1 MLDATAA
8 GMSENR
14 DVVQADLSA
23 DFTHFL
29 SARLGTDAGTA
40 LSQLGTF
47 LLDFEP
53 SWRRDGA
60 TNGAGHRFSNP
71 PISQNV

>member
-1 MLDATAA
+1 MLDAPAS

-29 SARLGTDAGTA
+29 SARLGTDASSA

-53 SWRRDGA
+53 SWRRDGTTKA
-60 TNGAGHRFSNP
+60 AGHRFSNP
-71 PISQNV
+71 PISQNA